1 MSAPIDAL
9 TQTTD
14 AQPLPVL
21 GRDVTVPLVTGGE
34 VTYAA
39 LDYAASAPA
48 LQRVWDDVAAYAPYY
63 GSVHRG
69 AGYLSQ
75 LSTDLFENSRRAVAE
90 FLGCRE
96 DDQVV
101 FTRSTTDSL
110 NLLAAVLPA
119 GCEVFVFETEHHA
132 SLLPWRDARV
142 SYLNAPRTPGEAVAT
157 LERALA
163 ARDLKGPALVCVT
176 GASNVTGELWP
187 VRELAAV
194 AHAHGARVVLDAAQ
208 LAPHHPVDIAELD
221 VDWVAFSGHK
231 LYAPFGSGVLAGRA
245 DWLRD
250 SEPYL
255 AGGGASRKVARRSD
269 GGVDVEWH
277 TTAAR
282 HEAGSPNVIGVYAIA
297 SACKALTEAGFDRL
311 VARERELVA
320 RVREGLAEVPEVRV
334 LSLFGDDAPRVGV
347 ISFVVDGWNSS
358 HFAAALSAEYG
369 IGVRDGLFCA
379 HPLVRTLLGGDAGD
393 PGSAARLT
401 PVPARGRSTRSGSAS
416 GPVRRT
422 STSSGSPGPSGNSS
436 GTAPAGTTAPRTAV
450 ASPTAADARRSGV
463 EADRERRFQ
472 VVLGVGTERH
482 VRVRGLDARDL
493 ADAARDDVRQVVVPG
508 DPHHGDQIVGAGD
521 GEDLADAF
529 QRRDGLGDLGDPVD
543 AGLDEHDRGDHG

>member
-1 MSAPIDAL
+1 MSVSSTVADASVC
-9 TQTTD
+9 T
-14 AQPLPVL
+14 PLPVL
-21 GRDVTVPLVTGGE
+21 GRDVLVPLVTGGE

-75 LSTDLFENSRRAVAE
+75 LSTDLFENSRATVAE

-96 DDQVV
+96 GDQVV

-110 NLLAAVLPA
+110 NLLAAAVPA
-119 GCEVFVFETEHHA
+119 GCQVFVFETEHHA
-132 SLLPWRDARV
+132 SLLPWRDAEV
-142 SYLNAPRTPGEAVAT
+142 TYLNAPRTPQQAIET

-163 ARDLKGPALVCVT
+163 DRDPYGPALVCVT

-187 VRELAAV
+187 VKELAAA
-194 AHAHGARVVLDAAQ
+194 AHAHGARIVLDAAQ
-208 LAPHHPVDIAELD
+208 LAPHHPVDIAESD

-231 LYAPFGSGVLAGRA
+231 LYAPFGSGVLAGRS
-245 DWLRD
+245 DWLTEA
-250 SEPYL
+250 EPYL
-255 AGGGASRKVARRSD
+255 AGGGASRKVARRTD

-297 SACKALTEAGFDRL
+297 SACKALTEAGFDSL
-311 VARERELVA
+311 VEREQSLVTK
-320 RVREGLAEVPEVRV
+320 VREGLAEVDEVKV

-347 ISFVVDGWNSS
+347 ISFVVEGWNSS

-379 HPLVRTLLGGDAGD
+379 HPLVRTLLGSDPQD
-393 PGSAARLT
+393 PGECGAPEAEPGERSLNAIRVSFGAGTPDEHVERFVRAVKELVRDGARWNYRT
-401 PVPARGRSTRSGSAS
+401 EDGRCVPA
-416 GPVRRT
+416 V
-422 STSSGSPGPSGNSS
+422 
-436 GTAPAGTTAPRTAV
+436 
-450 ASPTAADARRSGV
+450 
-463 EADRERRFQ
+463 
-472 VVLGVGTERH
+472 
-482 VRVRGLDARDL
+482 
-493 ADAARDDVRQVVVPG
+493 
-508 DPHHGDQIVGAGD
+508 
-521 GEDLADAF
+521 
-529 QRRDGLGDLGDPVD
+529 
-543 AGLDEHDRGDHG
+543 

>member
-1 MSAPIDAL
+1 MSATLNAVTATATAAVVDPAC
-9 TQTTD
+9 
-14 AQPLPVL
+14 AEPLAVL
-21 GRDVTVPLVTGGE
+21 GREVTVPLVTGGE

-75 LSTDLFENSRRAVAE
+75 LSTDLFEQSRVTVAE
-90 FLGCRE
+90 FLDCRPS
-96 DDQVV
+96 DQVI

-119 GCEVFVFETEHHA
+119 DCQVFVFETEHHA
-132 SLLPWRDARV
+132 SLLPWTNAQV
-142 SYLNAPRTPGEAVAT
+142 TYLNAPRTPDEAVAT

-163 ARDLKGPALVCVT
+163 DRDPSPSSSSWGDPKGPALVCVT

-187 VRELAAV
+187 VKELAAA
-194 AHAHGARVVLDAAQ
+194 AHAHGARIVLDAAQ
-208 LAPHHPVDIAELD
+208 LAPHHPVSVQDLD

-245 DWLRD
+245 DWLQEAD
-250 SEPYL
+250 PYL
-255 AGGGASRKVARRSD
+255 AGGGASRKVARRED

-282 HEAGSPNVIGVYAIA
+282 HEAGSPNVIGVYSIA
-297 SACKALTEAGFDRL
+297 SACKALNEAGFENL
-311 VARERELVA
+311 VAREQRLIA
-320 RVREGLAEVPEVRV
+320 KVREGLAEVPAVRV

-379 HPLVRTLLGGDAGD
+379 HPLVRTLLGSEPQAQGECGAPEAAPGERSLNAIRVSFGAG
-393 PGSAARLT
+393 T
-401 PVPARGRSTRSGSAS
+401 PDEHVERFVRAVKELVADGAKWQYRTEEGRCVPA
-416 GPVRRT
+416 V
-422 STSSGSPGPSGNSS
+422 
-436 GTAPAGTTAPRTAV
+436 
-450 ASPTAADARRSGV
+450 
-463 EADRERRFQ
+463 
-472 VVLGVGTERH
+472 
-482 VRVRGLDARDL
+482 
-493 ADAARDDVRQVVVPG
+493 
-508 DPHHGDQIVGAGD
+508 
-521 GEDLADAF
+521 
-529 QRRDGLGDLGDPVD
+529 
-543 AGLDEHDRGDHG
+543 

>member
-1 MSAPIDAL
+1 MSVSVAAL
-9 TQTTD
+9 DQSIC
-14 AQPLPVL
+14 APLPVL
-21 GRDVTVPLVTGGE
+21 GKDVTVPLVTGGE

-75 LSTDLFENSRRAVAE
+75 LSTDLFENSRRTVAE
-90 FLGCRE
+90 FLGCRA
-96 DDQVV
+96 DDQVI

-110 NLLAAVLPA
+110 NLLAAAIPA
-119 GCEVFVFETEHHA
+119 DCEVFVYETEHHA

-142 SYLNAPRTPGEAVAT
+142 TYLNAPRTPGQAVEF

-163 ARDLKGPALVCVT
+163 GRDPHGPALVCVT

-194 AHAHGARVVLDAAQ
+194 AHAHGARIVLDAAQ

-250 SEPYL
+250 AEPYL
-255 AGGGASRKVARRSD
+255 AGGGASRKVARRAD

-282 HEAGSPNVIGVYAIA
+282 HEAGSPNVIGVYSIA
-297 SACKALTEAGFDRL
+297 AACKALTEAGFDTL
-311 VARERELVA
+311 VAREQHLVSV
-320 RVREGLAEVPEVRV
+320 VREGLAEVPEVRV

-347 ISFVVDGWNSS
+347 ISFVVEGWNSS

-379 HPLVRTLLGGDAGD
+379 HPLVRTLLGGEAQD
-393 PGSAARLT
+393 PGECGAPESE
-401 PVPARGRSTRSGSAS
+401 
-416 GPVRRT
+416 
-422 STSSGSPGPSGNSS
+422 PGEKSLNAIRVSFG
-436 GTAPAGTTAPRTAV
+436 AGTP
-450 ASPTAADARRSGV
+450 
-463 EADRERRFQ
+463 
-472 VVLGVGTERH
+472 
-482 VRVRGLDARDL
+482 
-493 ADAARDDVRQVVVPG
+493 
-508 DPHHGDQIVGAGD
+508 
-521 GEDLADAF
+521 
-529 QRRDGLGDLGDPVD
+529 
-543 AGLDEHDRGDHG
+543 DEHVERFVRAVKELVREGARWKYRTEDGRCVPDRGAAQV

>member
-1 MSAPIDAL
+1 MSARPNAAA
-9 TQTTD
+9 TTTPSD
-14 AQPLPVL
+14 DPACAAPLPVL
-21 GRDVTVPLVTGGE
+21 GREVTVPLVTGGE

-75 LSTDLFENSRRAVAE
+75 LSTDLFENSRRTVAE
-90 FLGCRE
+90 FLGCRP

-110 NLLAAVLPA
+110 NLLAAVVPA
-119 GCEVFVFETEHHA
+119 ECEVFVFEAEHHA

-142 SYLNAPRTPGEAVAT
+142 TYLNAPRTPGEAVAT

-163 ARDLKGPALVCVT
+163 GRGAEGPALVCVT

-187 VRELAAV
+187 VRELAAA
-194 AHAHGARVVLDAAQ
+194 AHAGGARIVLDAAQ
-208 LAPHHPVDIAELD
+208 LAPHHPVDIAGLD

-245 DWLRD
+245 DWLQGA
-250 SEPYL
+250 EPYL
-255 AGGGASRKVARRSD
+255 AGGGASRKVARRAD
-269 GGVDVEWH
+269 GGVDVDWH

-297 SACKALTEAGFDRL
+297 SACKALTDAGFNTL
-311 VARERELVA
+311 VAREQRLVA
-320 RVREGLAEVPEVRV
+320 RVRDGLAGVPEVKV
-334 LSLFGDDAPRVGV
+334 LSLFGEDAPRVGV
-347 ISFVVDGWNSS
+347 LSFVVEGWNSS

-379 HPLVRTLLGGDAGD
+379 HPLVRTLLGSDPQD
-393 PGSAARLT
+393 PGECGAPEAE
-401 PVPARGRSTRSGSAS
+401 PGERSLNAIRVSFG
-416 GPVRRT
+416 
-422 STSSGSPGPSGNSS
+422 
-436 GTAPAGTTAPRTAV
+436 AGTP
-450 ASPTAADARRSGV
+450 
-463 EADRERRFQ
+463 
-472 VVLGVGTERH
+472 
-482 VRVRGLDARDL
+482 
-493 ADAARDDVRQVVVPG
+493 
-508 DPHHGDQIVGAGD
+508 
-521 GEDLADAF
+521 
-529 QRRDGLGDLGDPVD
+529 
-543 AGLDEHDRGDHG
+543 DEHVDRFVRAVRELVTDGARWNYRTEDGRCVPDRG

>member
-1 MSAPIDAL
+1 MDFACLLREFVMSVPTAAL
-9 TQTTD
+9 ESSIC
-14 AQPLPVL
+14 APLPVL
-21 GRDVTVPLVTGGE
+21 GQNVTVPLVTGGE

-75 LSTDLFENSRRAVAE
+75 LSTDLFENSRRTVAE
-90 FLGCRE
+90 FLGCRA

-110 NLLAAVLPA
+110 NLLAAAIPA
-119 GCEVFVFETEHHA
+119 GCQVFVYETEHHA
-132 SLLPWRDARV
+132 SLLPWRDAQV
-142 SYLNAPRTPGEAVAT
+142 TYLNAPRTPAQAVES

-163 ARDLKGPALVCVT
+163 DRDPYGPALVCVT

-187 VRELAAV
+187 VKELAAA
-194 AHAHGARVVLDAAQ
+194 AHAHGARIVLDAAQ

-245 DWLRD
+245 DWLQAA
-250 SEPYL
+250 EPYL
-255 AGGGASRKVARRSD
+255 AGGGASRKVARRAD
-269 GGVDVEWH
+269 GGVDVDWH

-282 HEAGSPNVIGVYAIA
+282 HEAGSPNVIGVYSIA
-297 SACKALTEAGFDRL
+297 SACKALSEAGFEGL
-311 VARERELVA
+311 VAREQELVG

-347 ISFVVDGWNSS
+347 ISFVVRGWNSS

-379 HPLVRTLLGGDAGD
+379 HPLVRTLLGSDPQD
-393 PGSAARLT
+393 PGECGAPEAE
-401 PVPARGRSTRSGSAS
+401 PGERSLNAIRVSFG
-416 GPVRRT
+416 
-422 STSSGSPGPSGNSS
+422 
-436 GTAPAGTTAPRTAV
+436 AGTPDEHIDRFLRAVSELVRDGARWNYRTEDGRCV
-450 ASPTAADARRSGV
+450 P
-463 EADRERRFQ
+463 DRGE
-472 VVLGVGTERH
+472 VD
-482 VRVRGLDARDL
+482 RVRDT
-493 ADAARDDVRQVVVPG
+493 
-508 DPHHGDQIVGAGD
+508 
-521 GEDLADAF
+521 F
-529 QRRDGLGDLGDPVD
+529 
-543 AGLDEHDRGDHG
+543 

>member
-1 MSAPIDAL
+1 MSARIVA
-9 TQTTD
+9 TTEAASAEAASTESAD
-14 AQPLPVL
+14 PCCAAPLPVL

-75 LSTDLFENSRRAVAE
+75 LSTDLFENSRVTVAE

-110 NLLAAVLPA
+110 NLLAAALPDD
-119 GCEVFVFETEHHA
+119 CQVFVFETEHHA

-142 SYLNAPRTPGEAVAT
+142 TYLNAPRTADQAVAT

-163 ARDLKGPALVCVT
+163 DRDPYGPALVCVT

-187 VRELAAV
+187 VKELAAA
-194 AHAHGARVVLDAAQ
+194 AHAHGARIVLDAAQ
-208 LAPHHPVDIAELD
+208 LAPHHPVSISELD

-231 LYAPFGSGVLAGRA
+231 LYAPFGSGVLAGRS
-245 DWLRD
+245 DWLKAA
-250 SEPYL
+250 EPYL
-255 AGGGASRKVARRSD
+255 AGGGASRKVARRTD

-277 TTAAR
+277 ETAAR
-282 HEAGSPNVIGVYAIA
+282 HEAGSPNVIGVYSIA
-297 SACKALTEAGFDRL
+297 AACKALTEAGFDEL
-311 VARERELVA
+311 VARERHLIA
-320 RVREGLAEVPEVRV
+320 KVREGLAEVPAVKV

-379 HPLVRTLLGGDAGD
+379 HPLVRTLLGSD
-393 PGSAARLT
+393 PQTQGECGAPEAA
-401 PVPARGRSTRSGSAS
+401 
-416 GPVRRT
+416 
-422 STSSGSPGPSGNSS
+422 PGEKSLNAIRVSFG
-436 GTAPAGTTAPRTAV
+436 AGTP
-450 ASPTAADARRSGV
+450 
-463 EADRERRFQ
+463 
-472 VVLGVGTERH
+472 
-482 VRVRGLDARDL
+482 
-493 ADAARDDVRQVVVPG
+493 
-508 DPHHGDQIVGAGD
+508 
-521 GEDLADAF
+521 
-529 QRRDGLGDLGDPVD
+529 
-543 AGLDEHDRGDHG
+543 DEHVERFVRAVKELVADGARWNYRTEDGRCVPDTNVA

>member
-1 MSAPIDAL
+1 MSVSVDAACTETIAPLA
-9 TQTTD
+9 
-14 AQPLPVL
+14 VL

-34 VTYAA
+34 VSYAA

-75 LSTDLFENSRRAVAE
+75 LSTDLFENSRVAVAE

-110 NLLAAVLPA
+110 NLLAAALPA
-119 GCEVFVFETEHHA
+119 DCQVFVYETEHHA

-142 SYLNAPRTPGEAVAT
+142 TYLNAPRTPGEAVDT

-163 ARDLKGPALVCVT
+163 ERDPYGPALVCVT

-187 VRELAAV
+187 VRELAAA
-194 AHAHGARVVLDAAQ
+194 AHAHGARIVLDAAQ
-208 LAPHHPVDIAELD
+208 LAPHHPVSVQDLD

-231 LYAPFGSGVLAGRA
+231 LYAPFGSGVLAGRS
-245 DWLRD
+245 DWLKD
-250 SEPYL
+250 AEPYL
-255 AGGGASRKVARRSD
+255 AGGGASKKVARRVD
-269 GGVDVEWH
+269 GGVDVEWQ

-282 HEAGSPNVIGVYAIA
+282 HEAGSPNVIGVYSIA
-297 SACKALTEAGFDRL
+297 SACKALTEAGFDNL
-311 VARERELVA
+311 VAREQYLIQK
-320 RVREGLAEVPEVRV
+320 VRDGLAQVPEVKV

-347 ISFVVDGWNSS
+347 LSFVVEGWNSS

-379 HPLVRTLLGGDAGD
+379 HPLVRTLLGSD
-393 PGSAARLT
+393 PQQQGECGAPEAA
-401 PVPARGRSTRSGSAS
+401 
-416 GPVRRT
+416 
-422 STSSGSPGPSGNSS
+422 PGEKSLNAIRVSFG
-436 GTAPAGTTAPRTAV
+436 AGTPDEHVERFVSAV
-450 ASPTAADARRSGV
+450 KELV
-463 EADRERRFQ
+463 
-472 VVLGVGTERH
+472 
-482 VRVRGLDARDL
+482 
-493 ADAARDDVRQVVVPG
+493 
-508 DPHHGDQIVGAGD
+508 
-521 GEDLADAF
+521 
-529 QRRDGLGDLGDPVD
+529 RDGARWNYRTEDGRCVPDTTN
-543 AGLDEHDRGDHG
+543 A

>member
-1 MSAPIDAL
+1 MSVFTAAADQSVCRNNSGA
-9 TQTTD
+9 
-14 AQPLPVL
+14 LPVL

-75 LSTDLFENSRRAVAE
+75 LSTDLFENARKAVAE
-90 FLGCRE
+90 FLGCRA

-110 NLLAAVLPA
+110 NLLARALPA
-119 GCEVFVFETEHHA
+119 DCQVFVFETEHHA
-132 SLLPWRDARV
+132 SLLPWQDAHV
-142 SYLNAPRTPGEAVAT
+142 TYLNAPRTPQQAVAT

-163 ARDLKGPALVCVT
+163 DRTVSIEGGHGPALVCVT

-187 VRELAAV
+187 VRELAAA
-194 AHAHGARVVLDAAQ
+194 AHAHGARIVLDAAQ
-208 LAPHHPVDIAELD
+208 LAPHHPVDIRDLD

-245 DWLRD
+245 DWLRAA
-250 SEPYL
+250 EPYL
-255 AGGGASRKVARRSD
+255 AGGGASRKVTRRQD

-277 TTAAR
+277 ESAAR
-282 HEAGSPNVIGVYAIA
+282 HEAGSPNVIGAYSIA
-297 SACKALTEAGFDRL
+297 SACKALTEAGWDTL
-311 VARERELVA
+311 VAREQHLIT
-320 RVREGLAEVPEVRV
+320 RVREGLAEVPQVKV

-347 ISFVVDGWNSS
+347 ISFVVEGWNSS

-379 HPLVRTLLGGDAGD
+379 HPLVRTLLGSDPQTQGECGAPEAAPGEKSLNAIRVSFGAGTPD
-393 PGSAARLT
+393 EHVERFVAAVRELVT
-401 PVPARGRSTRSGSAS
+401 DGAKWTYRTEDGRCVPA
-416 GPVRRT
+416 V
-422 STSSGSPGPSGNSS
+422 N
-436 GTAPAGTTAPRTAV
+436 
-450 ASPTAADARRSGV
+450 
-463 EADRERRFQ
+463 
-472 VVLGVGTERH
+472 
-482 VRVRGLDARDL
+482 
-493 ADAARDDVRQVVVPG
+493 
-508 DPHHGDQIVGAGD
+508 
-521 GEDLADAF
+521 
-529 QRRDGLGDLGDPVD
+529 
-543 AGLDEHDRGDHG
+543 

>member
-1 MSAPIDAL
+1 MSARPHAVAAV
-9 TQTTD
+9 TTVVEPAAD
-14 AQPLPVL
+14 SAVTGPAGPCRPAPLPVL

-75 LSTDLFENSRRAVAE
+75 LSTDLFENSRATVAE
-90 FLGCRE
+90 FLGCRPG
-96 DDQVV
+96 DQVV

-110 NLLAAVLPA
+110 NLLAAALPV
-119 GCEVFVFETEHHA
+119 GCQVFVFETEHHA
-132 SLLPWRDARV
+132 SLLPWGDARV
-142 SYLNAPRTPGEAVAT
+142 TYLDAPRTPEQAVGT

-163 ARDLKGPALVCVT
+163 ERDPHGPALVCVT

-187 VRELAAV
+187 VRELAAA
-194 AHAHGARVVLDAAQ
+194 AHAHGARIVLDAAQ
-208 LAPHHPVDIAELD
+208 LAPHHPVSVADLD

-245 DWLRD
+245 DWLQD
-250 SEPYL
+250 AEPYL
-255 AGGGASRKVARRSD
+255 AGGGASRTVTRRAD

-282 HEAGSPNVIGVYAIA
+282 HEAGSPNVIGVLAIA
-297 SACKALTEAGFDRL
+297 SACKALDEAGFDAL
-311 VARERELVA
+311 VERENRLVA
-320 RVREGLAEVPEVRV
+320 RVRAGLAEVPEVRV

-347 ISFVVDGWNSS
+347 ISFVVEGWNSS

-379 HPLVRTLLGGDAGD
+379 HPLVRTLLGGDPGD
-393 PGSAARLT
+393 PGECGAPEAA
-401 PVPARGRSTRSGSAS
+401 PGERSLNA
-416 GPVRRT
+416 VRV
-422 STSSGSPGPSGNSS
+422 SFG
-436 GTAPAGTTAPRTAV
+436 AGTP
-450 ASPTAADARRSGV
+450 DEHV
-463 EADRERRFQ
+463 ERF
-472 VVLGVGTERH
+472 
-482 VRVRGLDARDL
+482 
-493 ADAARDDVRQVVVPG
+493 
-508 DPHHGDQIVGAGD
+508 VGAVK
-521 GEDLADAF
+521 ELV
-529 QRRDGLGDLGDPVD
+529 RDGARWKYRTEDGRCVP
-543 AGLDEHDRGDHG
+543 DRG

>member
-1 MSAPIDAL
+1 MSVSAVA
-9 TQTTD
+9 TD
-14 AQPLPVL
+14 SSVCAPLPVL

-75 LSTDLFENSRRAVAE
+75 LSTDLFENSRATVAE

-96 DDQVV
+96 GDQVV

-110 NLLAAVLPA
+110 NLLAAALPA

-142 SYLNAPRTPGEAVAT
+142 TYLNAPRTPDEAVHT

-163 ARDLKGPALVCVT
+163 DRDPYGPALVCVT

-187 VRELAAV
+187 VRELAAA
-194 AHAHGARVVLDAAQ
+194 AHAHGARIVLDAAQ
-208 LAPHHPVDIAELD
+208 LAPHHPVSIDELD

-231 LYAPFGSGVLAGRA
+231 LYAPFGSGVLAGRS
-245 DWLRD
+245 DWLTAA
-250 SEPYL
+250 EPYL
-255 AGGGASRKVARRSD
+255 AGGGASRKVTRRPKEAG

-277 TTAAR
+277 DTAAR
-282 HEAGSPNVIGVYAIA
+282 HEAGSPNVIGVYSIA
-297 SACKALTEAGFDRL
+297 SACKALTEAGFDEL
-311 VARERELVA
+311 VAREQHLIGT
-320 RVREGLAEVPEVRV
+320 VRAGLAEVPQVRI

-379 HPLVRTLLGGDAGD
+379 HPLVRTLLDSEPDEPGECGAPEAAPGEKSLNAIRVSFGAGTPD
-393 PGSAARLT
+393 EHVERFVRAVKELVADGARWNYRTEEGRCVPDTSAA
-401 PVPARGRSTRSGSAS
+401 V
-416 GPVRRT
+416 
-422 STSSGSPGPSGNSS
+422 
-436 GTAPAGTTAPRTAV
+436 
-450 ASPTAADARRSGV
+450 
-463 EADRERRFQ
+463 
-472 VVLGVGTERH
+472 
-482 VRVRGLDARDL
+482 
-493 ADAARDDVRQVVVPG
+493 
-508 DPHHGDQIVGAGD
+508 
-521 GEDLADAF
+521 
-529 QRRDGLGDLGDPVD
+529 
-543 AGLDEHDRGDHG
+543 

>member
-1 MSAPIDAL
+1 MSVPTAAL
-9 TQTTD
+9 ESSIC
-14 AQPLPVL
+14 APLPVL
-21 GRDVTVPLVTGGE
+21 GQNVTVPLVTGGE

-75 LSTDLFENSRRAVAE
+75 LSTDLFENSRRTVAE
-90 FLGCRE
+90 FLGCRA

-110 NLLAAVLPA
+110 NLLAAAIPA
-119 GCEVFVFETEHHA
+119 DCQVFVYETEHHA
-132 SLLPWRDARV
+132 SLLPWRDAQV
-142 SYLNAPRTPGEAVAT
+142 TYLNAPRTPAQAVES

-163 ARDLKGPALVCVT
+163 DRDPYGPALVCVT

-187 VRELAAV
+187 VRELAAA
-194 AHAHGARVVLDAAQ
+194 AHAHGARIVLDAAQ

-245 DWLRD
+245 DWLQAA
-250 SEPYL
+250 EPYL
-255 AGGGASRKVARRSD
+255 AGGGASRKVARRAD
-269 GGVDVEWH
+269 GGVDVDWH

-282 HEAGSPNVIGVYAIA
+282 HEAGSPNVIGVYSIA
-297 SACKALTEAGFDRL
+297 SACTALTEAGFESL
-311 VARERELVA
+311 VAREQELVG

-347 ISFVVDGWNSS
+347 ISFVVRGWNSS

-379 HPLVRTLLGGDAGD
+379 HPLVRTLLGSDPQD
-393 PGSAARLT
+393 PGECGAPEAEPGELSLNAIRVSFGAGTPDEHIDRFLRAVSELVRDGARWNYRTEDGRCVPDRGEAAR
-401 PVPARGRSTRSGSAS
+401 
-416 GPVRRT
+416 VRDT
-422 STSSGSPGPSGNSS
+422 
-436 GTAPAGTTAPRTAV
+436 
-450 ASPTAADARRSGV
+450 
-463 EADRERRFQ
+463 F
-472 VVLGVGTERH
+472 
-482 VRVRGLDARDL
+482 
-493 ADAARDDVRQVVVPG
+493 
-508 DPHHGDQIVGAGD
+508 
-521 GEDLADAF
+521 
-529 QRRDGLGDLGDPVD
+529 
-543 AGLDEHDRGDHG
+543 

>member
-1 MSAPIDAL
+1 MSVL
-9 TQTTD
+9 TAAADQSLCT
-14 AQPLPVL
+14 PLPVL
-21 GRDVTVPLVTGGE
+21 GQDVTVPLVTGGE

-75 LSTDLFENSRRAVAE
+75 LSTDLFENSRATVAE
-90 FLGCRE
+90 FLGCRP

-110 NLLAAVLPA
+110 NLLAAVVPA
-119 GCEVFVFETEHHA
+119 DCQVFVYETEHHA

-142 SYLNAPRTPGEAVAT
+142 TYLNAPRTPAQAVET

-163 ARDLKGPALVCVT
+163 DRDPSPSSQLRSSRGGPIGPALVCVT

-187 VRELAAV
+187 VRELAAA
-194 AHAHGARVVLDAAQ
+194 AHAHGARIVLDAAQ
-208 LAPHHPVDIAELD
+208 LAPHHPVDITGLD

-250 SEPYL
+250 AEPYL
-255 AGGGASRKVARRSD
+255 AGGGASRGVARRAD

-277 TTAAR
+277 TTPAR
-282 HEAGSPNVIGVYAIA
+282 HEAGSPNVIGVYSIA
-297 SACKALTEAGFDRL
+297 SACKALTEAGFDGL
-311 VARERELVA
+311 VAREQRLVA
-320 RVREGLAEVPEVRV
+320 AVRAGLAEVPEVTV

-347 ISFVVDGWNSS
+347 ISFVVEGWNSS

-379 HPLVRTLLGGDAGD
+379 HPLVRTLLGGDPQQGGACGAPEAA
-393 PGSAARLT
+393 PGELSLNAIR
-401 PVPARGRSTRSGSAS
+401 VSFG
-416 GPVRRT
+416 
-422 STSSGSPGPSGNSS
+422 
-436 GTAPAGTTAPRTAV
+436 AGTP
-450 ASPTAADARRSGV
+450 
-463 EADRERRFQ
+463 
-472 VVLGVGTERH
+472 
-482 VRVRGLDARDL
+482 
-493 ADAARDDVRQVVVPG
+493 
-508 DPHHGDQIVGAGD
+508 
-521 GEDLADAF
+521 
-529 QRRDGLGDLGDPVD
+529 
-543 AGLDEHDRGDHG
+543 DEHIERFVRAVKELVGQGARWTYRTEGGRCVPDRGEAQL